1 MKGFD
6 SYMGKYL
13 DRRMKLLID
22 EWDLATRN
30 DLGDF
35 TSRLGTLEDE
45 ARKISSFEVGATV
58 KLAELEKRMQVVKEG
73 KKR

>member
-13 DRRMKLLID
+13 DTRMKMLID
-22 EWDLATRN
+22 EWNLATRN

-35 TSRLGTLEDE
+35 TSRLSTLEEE
-45 ARKISSFEVGATV
+45 ARQISSFEVGAAV
-58 KLAELEKRMQVVKEG
+58 KLAELEKRMQVVKEA